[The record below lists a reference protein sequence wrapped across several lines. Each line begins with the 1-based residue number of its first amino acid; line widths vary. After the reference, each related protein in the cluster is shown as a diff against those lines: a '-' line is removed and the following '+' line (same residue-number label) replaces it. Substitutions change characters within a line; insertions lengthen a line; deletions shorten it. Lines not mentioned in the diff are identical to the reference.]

1 MKTIVGLYQ
10 DSSTANQVVQA
21 LVNYGISQDIVNL
34 TSGNASSNLR
44 NTLTSEGVSSTE
56 ADAYAEGVRQGG
68 SLVSVQV
75 DDDSTNDVVEIMNRY
90 NPIDV
95 HNLRASLNRS
105 TSQQTTVD
113 EPTTQ
118 RTTTQQTT
126 GQQATSDAGRQSK
139 QSVNQE
145 GDMNIPIVEEEV
157 NVGKRQVEQGG
168 VRIHTRVE
176 EQPVEQQVTLRNEE
190 VHVERRPVNR
200 AADASDINAFKEGT
214 FEVSETSEEA
224 VVQKQARVV
233 EEVVVKKDATEHTET
248 VRDTV
253 RKTKVDVEQ
262 TGGNTRTGNT
272 QTGNTD
278 FDASIFRI
286 HYQSNYANGGRT
298 FEQYQ
303 PAYQYGYTLANDPRY
318 SGRNWNDIEAD
329 ARTSWT
335 QNNKG
340 SAWEDFK
347 DAVRYSWESAKN
359 KVTR

>member
-21 LVNYGISQDIVNL
+21 LVKYGISQDIVNL
-34 TSGNASSNLR
+34 TTGNASSNLR
-44 NTLTSEGVSSTE
+44 STLTSEGVSSTE

-105 TSQQTTVD
+105 TTQQTTAN
-113 EPTTQ
+113 ELSTE
-118 RTTTQQTT
+118 RTTPQRTT
-126 GQQATSDAGRQSK
+126 GQQATSGAGRQSK

-145 GDMNIPIVEEEV
+145 GDMSIPIVEEEIT
-157 NVGKRQVEQGG
+157 VGKRQVEQGG
-168 VRIHTRVE
+168 VRVHTHVE
-176 EQPVEQQVTLRNEE
+176 EQPVEQQVTLHKEE

-200 AADASDINAFKEGT
+200 SADASDINAFKEGT

-233 EEVVVKKDATEHTET
+233 EEVVIKKDATERTET

-253 RKTKVDVEQ
+253 RKTQVDVDQ
-262 TGGNTRTGNT
+262 TGGTR
-272 QTGNTD
+272 QTSSTN
-278 FDASIFRI
+278 FDPATFRT

-303 PAYQYGYTLANDPRY
+303 PAYQYGYTLANDQRY

-340 SAWEDFK
+340 SSWEDFK

>member
-10 DSSTANQVVQA
+10 DSSTANRVVQELA
-21 LVNYGISQDIVNL
+21 NYGISQDIISLVTDNVRDD
-34 TSGNASSNLR
+34 LR
-44 NTLTSEGVSSTE
+44 GTLISEGVSSTE
-56 ADAYAEGVRQGG
+56 ADAYVEGVRQGG

-75 DDDSTNDVVEIMNRY
+75 DDDATNDVVQIMNRY

-95 HNLRASLNRS
+95 HSLRDSLTRS
-105 TSQQTTVD
+105 TTQRATSD

-118 RTTTQQTT
+118 RTTTQRTT
-126 GQQATSDAGRQSK
+126 GQQATSGTSRQNK
-139 QSVNQE
+139 QSINEQ
-145 GDMNIPIVEEEV
+145 GDMRIPVVEEEI

-168 VRIHTRVE
+168 MRIHTHVE
-176 EQPVEQQVTLRNEE
+176 EQPVEQQVTLHKEQ
-190 VHVERRPVNR
+190 VSVERRPVNR
-200 AADASDINAFKEGT
+200 AADASDIDAFKEGT

-233 EEVVVKKDATEHTET
+233 EEVVVKKDATDRTET
-248 VRDTV
+248 VRDTI
-253 RKTKVDVEQ
+253 RKTKVDVDE
-262 TGGNTRTGNT
+262 TSGNVRSGSS
-272 QTGNTD
+272 D
-278 FDASIFRI
+278 FDASTFRT

-303 PAYQYGYTLANDPRY
+303 PAYQYGYTLANDQRY
-318 SGRNWNDIEAD
+318 RGRDWNDIEAD

-335 QNNKG
+335 QSHKG

-347 DAVRYSWESAKN
+347 DAVRYSWENAKN